1 MSEARIEKLE
11 EEISNLR
18 ELLTS
23 ITLSV
28 HYRKDMAFEA
38 SLSYNQIAGEARTAL
53 TLVLGSIQ
61 SRAEEEAPNQ
71 VRHPEILERFPVIA
85 EAQMVGSI
93 DLAEAIRLV
102 ARIVG
107 NQERAYQLLKAHQE
121 SGFGVQAYKKLG
133 LGLD

>member
-11 EEISNLR
+11 EEISSLR

-38 SLSYNQIAGEARTAL
+38 SLSYNQIAGQARTAL

-61 SRAEEEAPNQ
+61 SR
-71 VRHPEILERFPVIA
+71 
-85 EAQMVGSI
+85 VGRTPKHASSS
-93 DLAEAIRLV
+93 ETRTT
-102 ARIVG
+102 RSSF
-107 NQERAYQLLKAHQE
+107 R
-121 SGFGVQAYKKLG
+121 
-133 LGLD
+133 